1 MDKNCLIQRK
11 VLRSAVTK
19 TISELDNCIAANDFH
34 AASLAFTK
42 LEEKTKRLFENDELV
57 ITYLSSHPDPDTD
70 PDTIVE
76 NELEQNETYRDNFIS
91 AKVRFQE
98 FSKIYEQKTQQLDI
112 SPSMDRLSINLPKLQ
127 LIDFD
132 GNPKNWFSFWSMF
145 QKIDEDP
152 KIEDDV
158 KFAYLMQTTKGKALD
173 FVQSYHVSKGEYKT
187 VIKNLKTRFADD
199 KMLIELYVRELL
211 KLILNQSHN
220 MSFTDLVDQLDTYLR
235 CLENLGV
242 TKEKYACMLYPLVE
256 ASIPEQILIAWERE
270 RNSISRNSTANTH
283 DLDLLIQFLRSEV
296 VSAERLRIAKAFCAG
311 EKDKN
316 KTSRQKTDPSR
327 DLSSVTPVPTA
338 SSFVTQTKSETRES
352 NIFCLFCSKKTHRS
366 SDCFTAQKMPFQ
378 DRKEKVLKMK
388 ACLSCL
394 RINCRADRCGM
405 SVRCIVCSKKHFPI
419 LCPNLCRENENSFSS
434 PSKTEIN
441 SVTSNSSSGSTDVL
455 LQTLRIRVSGPLKT
469 KIVRC
474 LCDSASQRSYINRDL
489 AEFLDLKVDHPE
501 FLKHSL
507 FGGIET
513 EKIKHFAFKCEL
525 QEIRGNFSCE
535 AILLDKEVI
544 CGTIPKIIDESTT
557 TLHMFSDASGKAF
570 AACVFLRIECDNKV
584 KIKLVQAKSRVA
596 PLKKDPI
603 TKTKNEMS
611 IPKLELLAAVIGTRL
626 VQSVKTSL
634 NIHSIQTFYWTD
646 SKVVLCWIKNSG
658 TWKTFVRNRIKEIHS
673 SSSKEDWYYVP
684 SQMNAADIA
693 SRGCNAQTLFSLCW
707 WEGPIWL
714 KNRSSWPDTKDSDF
728 KDALELATE
737 VRKPTV
743 TTNLSLNDSDSN
755 FFEWTK
761 RVSKFSSIVRTLAY
775 VKRFLSNAKSVANR
789 QKDCLLKGNLSEKE
803 LSKSELE
810 ILLFIQKETFGK
822 NRRLIPPNFVVYLD
836 SDGLLRVETKL
847 FSTDT
852 GDYFRRPILLPDKQ
866 ELVLRLIEE
875 THRIHNHALVIVL
888 RGLGPDDM
896 QNLRKRAKHLHAVK
910 HKLKTRFQKEYI
922 SLLKQTSNKVQTP
935 LSVGDIVLISLD
947 NKKRVDWPLAKIVEI
962 YKGRD
967 GVSRVARLKTQSGEL
982 IRPIQ
987 RLCRL
992 ETSGKIAEIMREPI
1006 TTRRGLRGVRVSLNT
1021 KCETIFL
1028 DVYSALIK
1036 AQQTTCLLESPTGG
1050 GKARGARQ
1058 PLGGSMNSLRRPNG
1072 SRWGVSPPPPLKA
1085 SF

>member
-1 MDKNCLIQRK
+1 
-11 VLRSAVTK
+11 
-19 TISELDNCIAANDFH
+19 
-34 AASLAFTK
+34 
-42 LEEKTKRLFENDELV
+42 
-57 ITYLSSHPDPDTD
+57 
-70 PDTIVE
+70 
-76 NELEQNETYRDNFIS
+76 
-91 AKVRFQE
+91 
-98 FSKIYEQKTQQLDI
+98 
-112 SPSMDRLSINLPKLQ
+112 MDRLSINLPKLQ

-158 KFAYLMQTTKGKALD
+158 KFAYLMQTTKGKAFD

-316 KTSRQKTDPSR
+316 RTSRQKTDPSG

-338 SSFVTQTKSETRES
+338 SSFVTQTKSERRES

-378 DRKEKVLKMK
+378 ERKEKVLKMK

-535 AILLDKEVI
+535 AILLDKE
-544 CGTIPKIIDESTT
+544 
-557 TLHMFSDASGKAF
+557 
-570 AACVFLRIECDNKV
+570 
-584 KIKLVQAKSRVA
+584 
-596 PLKKDPI
+596 DPI

-737 VRKPTV
+737 ERKPTV

-789 QKDCLLKGNLSEKE
+789 QKDSLLKGNLSEKE

-822 NRRLIPPNFVVYLD
+822 NRRLIPRTLSFTLILMASSEWRQNFSLQILEITLDDLFYYL
-836 SDGLLRVETKL
+836 TNMNL
-847 FSTDT
+847 F
-852 GDYFRRPILLPDKQ
+852 
-866 ELVLRLIEE
+866 
-875 THRIHNHALVIVL
+875 
-888 RGLGPDDM
+888 
-896 QNLRKRAKHLHAVK
+896 
-910 HKLKTRFQKEYI
+910 
-922 SLLKQTSNKVQTP
+922 
-935 LSVGDIVLISLD
+935 
-947 NKKRVDWPLAKIVEI
+947 
-962 YKGRD
+962 
-967 GVSRVARLKTQSGEL
+967 
-982 IRPIQ
+982 
-987 RLCRL
+987 
-992 ETSGKIAEIMREPI
+992 
-1006 TTRRGLRGVRVSLNT
+1006 
-1021 KCETIFL
+1021 
-1028 DVYSALIK
+1028 
-1036 AQQTTCLLESPTGG
+1036 
-1050 GKARGARQ
+1050 
-1058 PLGGSMNSLRRPNG
+1058 
-1072 SRWGVSPPPPLKA
+1072 
-1085 SF
+1085 

>member
-1 MDKNCLIQRK
+1 MGKSLSYTTCSNHAMPVISLLNGSKICDLWSLDILGIRDPVENKTRKDIDDDTVSFFEKTVKFNQGRYEVNLPWVEGHPKLLDLQFQSEKRLNTMTSKLISTGKFDSYDKILKEWEQLGIIEPVPINIKGVNLSQQKCRYLPHRAVFKESSLTTKIRPVFDASAKDENSISLNQCLATGPNYIEMIPSILNKFRKNGLGVISDIRKAFLQISISPTDRDYLRFLWWENYEKREIKIYRHCRVVFGLSSSPFLLMATIYHHLEKERNDVAVKLKDSFYVDNVVASVQNEIELQRFQTIACQ
-11 VLRSAVTK
+11 VMSRAGFELTGWVSSA
-19 TISELDNCIAANDFH
+19 EQQNQ
-34 AASLAFTK
+34 
-42 LEEKTKRLFENDELV
+42 EKTKCSVL
-57 ITYLSSHPDPDTD
+57 
-70 PDTIVE
+70 
-76 NELEQNETYRDNFIS
+76 
-91 AKVRFQE
+91 
-98 FSKIYEQKTQQLDI
+98 
-112 SPSMDRLSINLPKLQ
+112 
-127 LIDFD
+127 
-132 GNPKNWFSFWSMF
+132 G
-145 QKIDEDP
+145 
-152 KIEDDV
+152 
-158 KFAYLMQTTKGKALD
+158 
-173 FVQSYHVSKGEYKT
+173 
-187 VIKNLKTRFADD
+187 
-199 KMLIELYVRELL
+199 LL
-211 KLILNQSHN
+211 WEPN
-220 MSFTDLVDQLDTYLR
+220 TDLLTCDLR
-235 CLENLGV
+235 N
-242 TKEKYACMLYPLVE
+242 
-256 ASIPEQILIAWERE
+256 
-270 RNSISRNSTANTH
+270 IS
-283 DLDLLIQFLRSEV
+283 
-296 VSAERLRIAKAFCAG
+296 
-311 EKDKN
+311 
-316 KTSRQKTDPSR
+316 
-327 DLSSVTPVPTA
+327 
-338 SSFVTQTKSETRES
+338 
-352 NIFCLFCSKKTHRS
+352 
-366 SDCFTAQKMPFQ
+366 
-378 DRKEKVLKMK
+378 
-388 ACLSCL
+388 
-394 RINCRADRCGM
+394 
-405 SVRCIVCSKKHFPI
+405 
-419 LCPNLCRENENSFSS
+419 
-434 PSKTEIN
+434 TEIN
-441 SVTSNSSSGSTDVL
+441 DTCSKRQLLSISQKIFDPIGFTAPVTLIPKL
-455 LQTLRIRVSGPLKT
+455 LMQKAWKNYKLTWDQKLPSE
-469 KIVRC
+469 IVEEFKNW
-474 LCDSASQRSYINRDL
+474 LASL
-489 AEFLDLKVDHPE
+489 E
-501 FLKHSL
+501 FLKL
-507 FGGIET
+507 VQIPRYFGG
-513 EKIKHFAFKCEL
+513 L
-525 QEIRGNFSCE
+525 
-535 AILLDKEVI
+535 V
-544 CGTIPKIIDESTT
+544 DESTT

-684 SQMNAADIA
+684 SQMDAADIA

-888 RGLGPDDM
+888 RGIQALDLDLNDM
-896 QNLRKRAKHLHAVK
+896 QNPRKRAKHLHAVK

-1006 TTRRGLRGVRVSLNT
+1006 TTRRGR
-1021 KCETIFL
+1021 TIK
-1028 DVYSALIK
+1028 S
-1036 AQQTTCLLESPTGG
+1036 
-1050 GKARGARQ
+1050 
-1058 PLGGSMNSLRRPNG
+1058 
-1072 SRWGVSPPPPLKA
+1072 
-1085 SF
+1085 

>member
-1 MDKNCLIQRK
+1 MTLTC
-11 VLRSAVTK
+11 
-19 TISELDNCIAANDFH
+19 
-34 AASLAFTK
+34 
-42 LEEKTKRLFENDELV
+42 
-57 ITYLSSHPDPDTD
+57 
-70 PDTIVE
+70 
-76 NELEQNETYRDNFIS
+76 
-91 AKVRFQE
+91 
-98 FSKIYEQKTQQLDI
+98 
-112 SPSMDRLSINLPKLQ
+112 
-127 LIDFD
+127 
-132 GNPKNWFSFWSMF
+132 
-145 QKIDEDP
+145 
-152 KIEDDV
+152 
-158 KFAYLMQTTKGKALD
+158 
-173 FVQSYHVSKGEYKT
+173 
-187 VIKNLKTRFADD
+187 
-199 KMLIELYVRELL
+199 
-211 KLILNQSHN
+211 
-220 MSFTDLVDQLDTYLR
+220 
-235 CLENLGV
+235 
-242 TKEKYACMLYPLVE
+242 
-256 ASIPEQILIAWERE
+256 
-270 RNSISRNSTANTH
+270 
-283 DLDLLIQFLRSEV
+283 LIQFLPSEV
-296 VSAERLRIAKAFCAG
+296 VSAELLRIAKAFCAG

-316 KTSRQKTDPSR
+316 KTSKQKTDPSR

-338 SSFVTQTKSETRES
+338 SSLVTQTKSERRES

-378 DRKEKVLKMK
+378 ERKEKVLKMK

-394 RINCRADRCGM
+394 RINCHADRCGM

-455 LQTLRIRVSGPLKT
+455 LQTLRIRVLGPLKT

-474 LCDSASQRSYINRDL
+474 LCDSASQRSYINRDF

-507 FGGIET
+507 FGEIVE
-513 EKIKHFAFKCEL
+513 EFKKWLASLEFL
-525 QEIRGNFSCE
+525 KLVQ
-535 AILLDKEVI
+535 
-544 CGTIPKIIDESTT
+544 IPRYFGGLVDESTT

-570 AACVFLRIECDNKV
+570 AACVFLRIECDNKL

-646 SKVVLCWIKNSG
+646 SKVVFCWIKNSG

-737 VRKPTV
+737 ERKPTV

-789 QKDCLLKGNLSEKE
+789 QKDSLLKGNLSEKE

-852 GDYFRRPILLPDKQ
+852 GDYFRRPIFYYL
-866 ELVLRLIEE
+866 
-875 THRIHNHALVIVL
+875 TN
-888 RGLGPDDM
+888 M
-896 QNLRKRAKHLHAVK
+896 NL
-910 HKLKTRFQKEYI
+910 F
-922 SLLKQTSNKVQTP
+922 
-935 LSVGDIVLISLD
+935 
-947 NKKRVDWPLAKIVEI
+947 
-962 YKGRD
+962 
-967 GVSRVARLKTQSGEL
+967 
-982 IRPIQ
+982 
-987 RLCRL
+987 
-992 ETSGKIAEIMREPI
+992 
-1006 TTRRGLRGVRVSLNT
+1006 
-1021 KCETIFL
+1021 
-1028 DVYSALIK
+1028 
-1036 AQQTTCLLESPTGG
+1036 
-1050 GKARGARQ
+1050 
-1058 PLGGSMNSLRRPNG
+1058 
-1072 SRWGVSPPPPLKA
+1072 
-1085 SF
+1085 

>member
-1 MDKNCLIQRK
+1 MSK
-11 VLRSAVTK
+11 AGF
-19 TISELDNCIAANDFH
+19 ELTGWVSSTEQQNQ
-34 AASLAFTK
+34 
-42 LEEKTKRLFENDELV
+42 EKTKCSVL
-57 ITYLSSHPDPDTD
+57 
-70 PDTIVE
+70 
-76 NELEQNETYRDNFIS
+76 
-91 AKVRFQE
+91 
-98 FSKIYEQKTQQLDI
+98 
-112 SPSMDRLSINLPKLQ
+112 
-127 LIDFD
+127 
-132 GNPKNWFSFWSMF
+132 G
-145 QKIDEDP
+145 
-152 KIEDDV
+152 
-158 KFAYLMQTTKGKALD
+158 
-173 FVQSYHVSKGEYKT
+173 
-187 VIKNLKTRFADD
+187 
-199 KMLIELYVRELL
+199 LL
-211 KLILNQSHN
+211 WEPN
-220 MSFTDLVDQLDTYLR
+220 TDLLTCDLR
-235 CLENLGV
+235 N
-242 TKEKYACMLYPLVE
+242 
-256 ASIPEQILIAWERE
+256 
-270 RNSISRNSTANTH
+270 IS
-283 DLDLLIQFLRSEV
+283 
-296 VSAERLRIAKAFCAG
+296 
-311 EKDKN
+311 
-316 KTSRQKTDPSR
+316 
-327 DLSSVTPVPTA
+327 
-338 SSFVTQTKSETRES
+338 
-352 NIFCLFCSKKTHRS
+352 
-366 SDCFTAQKMPFQ
+366 
-378 DRKEKVLKMK
+378 
-388 ACLSCL
+388 
-394 RINCRADRCGM
+394 
-405 SVRCIVCSKKHFPI
+405 
-419 LCPNLCRENENSFSS
+419 
-434 PSKTEIN
+434 TEIN
-441 SVTSNSSSGSTDVL
+441 DTCSKRQLLSISQKIFDPIGFTAPVTLIPKL
-455 LQTLRIRVSGPLKT
+455 LMQKAWKNYKLTWDQKLPSE
-469 KIVRC
+469 IVEEFKNW
-474 LCDSASQRSYINRDL
+474 LASL
-489 AEFLDLKVDHPE
+489 E
-501 FLKHSL
+501 FLKL
-507 FGGIET
+507 VQIPRYFGG
-513 EKIKHFAFKCEL
+513 L
-525 QEIRGNFSCE
+525 
-535 AILLDKEVI
+535 V
-544 CGTIPKIIDESTT
+544 DESTT

-737 VRKPTV
+737 ERKPTV

-789 QKDCLLKGNLSEKE
+789 QKDSLLKGNLSEKE

-852 GDYFRRPILLPDKQ
+852 GDYFRRPILLPDKH

-875 THRIHNHALVIVL
+875 THRIHNHAGIQALDL
-888 RGLGPDDM
+888 DLNDM

-1006 TTRRGLRGVRVSLNT
+1006 TTRRGR
-1021 KCETIFL
+1021 TIK
-1028 DVYSALIK
+1028 S
-1036 AQQTTCLLESPTGG
+1036 
-1050 GKARGARQ
+1050 
-1058 PLGGSMNSLRRPNG
+1058 
-1072 SRWGVSPPPPLKA
+1072 
-1085 SF
+1085 

>member
-1 MDKNCLIQRK
+1 
-11 VLRSAVTK
+11 
-19 TISELDNCIAANDFH
+19 
-34 AASLAFTK
+34 
-42 LEEKTKRLFENDELV
+42 
-57 ITYLSSHPDPDTD
+57 
-70 PDTIVE
+70 
-76 NELEQNETYRDNFIS
+76 
-91 AKVRFQE
+91 
-98 FSKIYEQKTQQLDI
+98 
-112 SPSMDRLSINLPKLQ
+112 
-127 LIDFD
+127 
-132 GNPKNWFSFWSMF
+132 
-145 QKIDEDP
+145 
-152 KIEDDV
+152 
-158 KFAYLMQTTKGKALD
+158 
-173 FVQSYHVSKGEYKT
+173 
-187 VIKNLKTRFADD
+187 
-199 KMLIELYVRELL
+199 
-211 KLILNQSHN
+211 
-220 MSFTDLVDQLDTYLR
+220 
-235 CLENLGV
+235 
-242 TKEKYACMLYPLVE
+242 
-256 ASIPEQILIAWERE
+256 
-270 RNSISRNSTANTH
+270 
-283 DLDLLIQFLRSEV
+283 
-296 VSAERLRIAKAFCAG
+296 
-311 EKDKN
+311 
-316 KTSRQKTDPSR
+316 
-327 DLSSVTPVPTA
+327 
-338 SSFVTQTKSETRES
+338 
-352 NIFCLFCSKKTHRS
+352 
-366 SDCFTAQKMPFQ
+366 
-378 DRKEKVLKMK
+378 
-388 ACLSCL
+388 
-394 RINCRADRCGM
+394 
-405 SVRCIVCSKKHFPI
+405 
-419 LCPNLCRENENSFSS
+419 
-434 PSKTEIN
+434 
-441 SVTSNSSSGSTDVL
+441 
-455 LQTLRIRVSGPLKT
+455 
-469 KIVRC
+469 
-474 LCDSASQRSYINRDL
+474 
-489 AEFLDLKVDHPE
+489 
-501 FLKHSL
+501 
-507 FGGIET
+507 
-513 EKIKHFAFKCEL
+513 
-525 QEIRGNFSCE
+525 
-535 AILLDKEVI
+535 
-544 CGTIPKIIDESTT
+544 
-557 TLHMFSDASGKAF
+557 
-570 AACVFLRIECDNKV
+570 
-584 KIKLVQAKSRVA
+584 
-596 PLKKDPI
+596 
-603 TKTKNEMS
+603 MS

-737 VRKPTV
+737 ERKPTV

-789 QKDCLLKGNLSEKE
+789 QKDSLLKGNLSEKE

-852 GDYFRRPILLPDKQ
+852 GDYFRRPILLPDKH

-875 THRIHNHALVIVL
+875 THRIHNHADLDL
-888 RGLGPDDM
+888 NDM

-1006 TTRRGLRGVRVSLNT
+1006 TTRRGR
-1021 KCETIFL
+1021 TIK
-1028 DVYSALIK
+1028 S
-1036 AQQTTCLLESPTGG
+1036 
-1050 GKARGARQ
+1050 
-1058 PLGGSMNSLRRPNG
+1058 
-1072 SRWGVSPPPPLKA
+1072 
-1085 SF
+1085 

>member
-1 MDKNCLIQRK
+1 
-11 VLRSAVTK
+11 
-19 TISELDNCIAANDFH
+19 
-34 AASLAFTK
+34 
-42 LEEKTKRLFENDELV
+42 
-57 ITYLSSHPDPDTD
+57 
-70 PDTIVE
+70 
-76 NELEQNETYRDNFIS
+76 
-91 AKVRFQE
+91 
-98 FSKIYEQKTQQLDI
+98 
-112 SPSMDRLSINLPKLQ
+112 
-127 LIDFD
+127 
-132 GNPKNWFSFWSMF
+132 
-145 QKIDEDP
+145 
-152 KIEDDV
+152 
-158 KFAYLMQTTKGKALD
+158 
-173 FVQSYHVSKGEYKT
+173 
-187 VIKNLKTRFADD
+187 
-199 KMLIELYVRELL
+199 
-211 KLILNQSHN
+211 
-220 MSFTDLVDQLDTYLR
+220 
-235 CLENLGV
+235 
-242 TKEKYACMLYPLVE
+242 
-256 ASIPEQILIAWERE
+256 
-270 RNSISRNSTANTH
+270 
-283 DLDLLIQFLRSEV
+283 
-296 VSAERLRIAKAFCAG
+296 
-311 EKDKN
+311 
-316 KTSRQKTDPSR
+316 
-327 DLSSVTPVPTA
+327 
-338 SSFVTQTKSETRES
+338 
-352 NIFCLFCSKKTHRS
+352 
-366 SDCFTAQKMPFQ
+366 
-378 DRKEKVLKMK
+378 
-388 ACLSCL
+388 
-394 RINCRADRCGM
+394 
-405 SVRCIVCSKKHFPI
+405 
-419 LCPNLCRENENSFSS
+419 
-434 PSKTEIN
+434 
-441 SVTSNSSSGSTDVL
+441 
-455 LQTLRIRVSGPLKT
+455 
-469 KIVRC
+469 
-474 LCDSASQRSYINRDL
+474 
-489 AEFLDLKVDHPE
+489 
-501 FLKHSL
+501 
-507 FGGIET
+507 
-513 EKIKHFAFKCEL
+513 
-525 QEIRGNFSCE
+525 
-535 AILLDKEVI
+535 
-544 CGTIPKIIDESTT
+544 
-557 TLHMFSDASGKAF
+557 MFSDASGKAF

-737 VRKPTV
+737 ERKPTV

-789 QKDCLLKGNLSEKE
+789 QKDSLLKGNLSEKE

-852 GDYFRRPILLPDKQ
+852 GDYFRRPILLPDKH

-875 THRIHNHALVIVL
+875 THRIHNHAGIQALDL
-888 RGLGPDDM
+888 DLNDM

-1006 TTRRGLRGVRVSLNT
+1006 TTRRGR
-1021 KCETIFL
+1021 TIK
-1028 DVYSALIK
+1028 S
-1036 AQQTTCLLESPTGG
+1036 
-1050 GKARGARQ
+1050 
-1058 PLGGSMNSLRRPNG
+1058 
-1072 SRWGVSPPPPLKA
+1072 
-1085 SF
+1085 

>member
-1 MDKNCLIQRK
+1 
-11 VLRSAVTK
+11 
-19 TISELDNCIAANDFH
+19 
-34 AASLAFTK
+34 
-42 LEEKTKRLFENDELV
+42 
-57 ITYLSSHPDPDTD
+57 
-70 PDTIVE
+70 
-76 NELEQNETYRDNFIS
+76 
-91 AKVRFQE
+91 
-98 FSKIYEQKTQQLDI
+98 
-112 SPSMDRLSINLPKLQ
+112 MDRLSINLPKLQ

-158 KFAYLMQTTKGKALD
+158 KFAYLMQTTK
-173 FVQSYHVSKGEYKT
+173 
-187 VIKNLKTRFADD
+187 
-199 KMLIELYVRELL
+199 
-211 KLILNQSHN
+211 
-220 MSFTDLVDQLDTYLR
+220 VDQLDTYLR

-296 VSAERLRIAKAFCAG
+296 FGIF
-311 EKDKN
+311 
-316 KTSRQKTDPSR
+316 
-327 DLSSVTPVPTA
+327 
-338 SSFVTQTKSETRES
+338 ET
-352 NIFCLFCSKKTHRS
+352 
-366 SDCFTAQKMPFQ
+366 
-378 DRKEKVLKMK
+378 
-388 ACLSCL
+388 
-394 RINCRADRCGM
+394 G
-405 SVRCIVCSKKHFPI
+405 
-419 LCPNLCRENENSFSS
+419 
-434 PSKTEIN
+434 
-441 SVTSNSSSGSTDVL
+441 SNSTL
-455 LQTLRIRVSGPLKT
+455 LWGLV
-469 KIVRC
+469 
-474 LCDSASQRSYINRDL
+474 
-489 AEFLDLKVDHPE
+489 
-501 FLKHSL
+501 
-507 FGGIET
+507 
-513 EKIKHFAFKCEL
+513 
-525 QEIRGNFSCE
+525 
-535 AILLDKEVI
+535 
-544 CGTIPKIIDESTT
+544 DESTT

-737 VRKPTV
+737 ERKPTV

-789 QKDCLLKGNLSEKE
+789 QKDSLLKGNLSEKE

-852 GDYFRRPILLPDKQ
+852 GDYFRRPILLPDKH

-875 THRIHNHALVIVL
+875 THRIHNHA
-888 RGLGPDDM
+888 GLGP
-896 QNLRKRAKHLHAVK
+896 
-910 HKLKTRFQKEYI
+910 E
-922 SLLKQTSNKVQTP
+922 
-935 LSVGDIVLISLD
+935 
-947 NKKRVDWPLAKIVEI
+947 
-962 YKGRD
+962 
-967 GVSRVARLKTQSGEL
+967 
-982 IRPIQ
+982 
-987 RLCRL
+987 
-992 ETSGKIAEIMREPI
+992 
-1006 TTRRGLRGVRVSLNT
+1006 
-1021 KCETIFL
+1021 
-1028 DVYSALIK
+1028 
-1036 AQQTTCLLESPTGG
+1036 
-1050 GKARGARQ
+1050 
-1058 PLGGSMNSLRRPNG
+1058 
-1072 SRWGVSPPPPLKA
+1072 
-1085 SF
+1085 

>member
-19 TISELDNCIAANDFH
+19 TISELDNCIAANDFP

-158 KFAYLMQTTKGKALD
+158 KFAYLMQTTKGKAFD

-316 KTSRQKTDPSR
+316 RTSRQKTDPSG

-338 SSFVTQTKSETRES
+338 SSFVTQTKSERRES

-378 DRKEKVLKMK
+378 ERKEKVLKMK

-405 SVRCIVCSKKHFPI
+405 SVRCIVYSKKHFPI

-544 CGTIPKIIDESTT
+544 CGTIPKISK
-557 TLHMFSDASGKAF
+557 SDAECFTKNGIYLSDCEKNDSAISVLLGADYLGKILTGFISQQPNGLTAVQTYLGWVAMGKSLSYTTCSNHAMPVISLLNGSKICDLWSLDILGIRDPVENKTRKDIDDDTVSFFEKTVKFNQGRYEVNLPWVEGHPKLLDLLFQSEKRLNTMTSKLISTGKFDSYDKILKEWEQLGIIEPVPINIKGVNLSQQKCRYLPHRAVFKESSLTTKIRPVFDASAKDENSISLNQCLATGPNYIEMIPSILNKFRKNGLGVISDIRKAF

-707 WEGPIWL
+707 W
-714 KNRSSWPDTKDSDF
+714 
-728 KDALELATE
+728 
-737 VRKPTV
+737 
-743 TTNLSLNDSDSN
+743 
-755 FFEWTK
+755 
-761 RVSKFSSIVRTLAY
+761 RVQY
-775 VKRFLSNAKSVANR
+775 
-789 QKDCLLKGNLSEKE
+789 G
-803 LSKSELE
+803 
-810 ILLFIQKETFGK
+810 
-822 NRRLIPPNFVVYLD
+822 
-836 SDGLLRVETKL
+836 
-847 FSTDT
+847 
-852 GDYFRRPILLPDKQ
+852 
-866 ELVLRLIEE
+866 
-875 THRIHNHALVIVL
+875 
-888 RGLGPDDM
+888 
-896 QNLRKRAKHLHAVK
+896 
-910 HKLKTRFQKEYI
+910 
-922 SLLKQTSNKVQTP
+922 
-935 LSVGDIVLISLD
+935 
-947 NKKRVDWPLAKIVEI
+947 
-962 YKGRD
+962 
-967 GVSRVARLKTQSGEL
+967 
-982 IRPIQ
+982 
-987 RLCRL
+987 
-992 ETSGKIAEIMREPI
+992 
-1006 TTRRGLRGVRVSLNT
+1006 
-1021 KCETIFL
+1021 
-1028 DVYSALIK
+1028 
-1036 AQQTTCLLESPTGG
+1036 
-1050 GKARGARQ
+1050 
-1058 PLGGSMNSLRRPNG
+1058 
-1072 SRWGVSPPPPLKA
+1072 
-1085 SF
+1085 

>member
-19 TISELDNCIAANDFH
+19 TISELDNCIAANDFP

-158 KFAYLMQTTKGKALD
+158 KFAYLMQTTKGKAFD

-316 KTSRQKTDPSR
+316 KT
-327 DLSSVTPVPTA
+327 
-338 SSFVTQTKSETRES
+338 
-352 NIFCLFCSKKTHRS
+352 
-366 SDCFTAQKMPFQ
+366 
-378 DRKEKVLKMK
+378 
-388 ACLSCL
+388 
-394 RINCRADRCGM
+394 
-405 SVRCIVCSKKHFPI
+405 
-419 LCPNLCRENENSFSS
+419 
-434 PSKTEIN
+434 
-441 SVTSNSSSGSTDVL
+441 
-455 LQTLRIRVSGPLKT
+455 
-469 KIVRC
+469 
-474 LCDSASQRSYINRDL
+474 
-489 AEFLDLKVDHPE
+489 
-501 FLKHSL
+501 
-507 FGGIET
+507 
-513 EKIKHFAFKCEL
+513 
-525 QEIRGNFSCE
+525 
-535 AILLDKEVI
+535 
-544 CGTIPKIIDESTT
+544 IDESTT

-737 VRKPTV
+737 ERKPTV

-789 QKDCLLKGNLSEKE
+789 QKDSLLKGNLSEK
-803 LSKSELE
+803 ELE

-852 GDYFRRPILLPDKQ
+852 GDYFRRPILLPDKH

-875 THRIHNHALVIVL
+875 THRIHNHAGIQALDL
-888 RGLGPDDM
+888 DLNDM

-1006 TTRRGLRGVRVSLNT
+1006 TTRRGR
-1021 KCETIFL
+1021 TIK
-1028 DVYSALIK
+1028 S
-1036 AQQTTCLLESPTGG
+1036 
-1050 GKARGARQ
+1050 
-1058 PLGGSMNSLRRPNG
+1058 
-1072 SRWGVSPPPPLKA
+1072 
-1085 SF
+1085 

>member
-1 MDKNCLIQRK
+1 
-11 VLRSAVTK
+11 
-19 TISELDNCIAANDFH
+19 
-34 AASLAFTK
+34 
-42 LEEKTKRLFENDELV
+42 
-57 ITYLSSHPDPDTD
+57 
-70 PDTIVE
+70 
-76 NELEQNETYRDNFIS
+76 
-91 AKVRFQE
+91 
-98 FSKIYEQKTQQLDI
+98 
-112 SPSMDRLSINLPKLQ
+112 MDRLSINLPKLQ

-158 KFAYLMQTTKGKALD
+158 KFAYLMQTTKGKAFD

-270 RNSISRNSTANTH
+270 RNSISPNSTANTH

-338 SSFVTQTKSETRES
+338 SSFVTQTKSERRES

-378 DRKEKVLKMK
+378 ERKEIVLKMK

-544 CGTIPKIIDESTT
+544 CGTIPKISK
-557 TLHMFSDASGKAF
+557 SDA
-570 AACVFLRIECDNKV
+570 ECF
-584 KIKLVQAKSRVA
+584 
-596 PLKKDPI
+596 
-603 TKTKNEMS
+603 TKNG
-611 IPKLELLAAVIGTRL
+611 IYL
-626 VQSVKTSL
+626 
-634 NIHSIQTFYWTD
+634 
-646 SKVVLCWIKNSG
+646 
-658 TWKTFVRNRIKEIHS
+658 
-673 SSSKEDWYYVP
+673 
-684 SQMNAADIA
+684 
-693 SRGCNAQTLFSLCW
+693 
-707 WEGPIWL
+707 
-714 KNRSSWPDTKDSDF
+714 SDCE
-728 KDALELATE
+728 K
-737 VRKPTV
+737 
-743 TTNLSLNDSDSN
+743 NDSAISVLLGADYLGKILTGFISQQPN
-755 FFEWTK
+755 GLTA
-761 RVSKFSSIVRTLAY
+761 VRTYLGWVAMG
-775 VKRFLSNAKSVANR
+775 KSLSYTTCSNHAMPVIS
-789 QKDCLLKGNLSEKE
+789 LLNG
-803 LSKSELE
+803 SKICDLWSLE
-810 ILLFIQKETFGK
+810 ILGIRDPVENKTRKDIDDDTVSFFEKTVKFNQGRYEVNLPWVEGHPKLLDLQFQSEKRLNTMTSKLISTGKFDSYDKILKEWEQLGIIEPVPINIKGVNLSQQKCRYLPHRAVFKESSLTTKIRPVFDASAKDENSISLNQCLATGPNYIEMIPSILNKFRK
-822 NRRLIPPNFVVYLD
+822 N
-836 SDGLLRVETKL
+836 
-847 FSTDT
+847 
-852 GDYFRRPILLPDKQ
+852 
-866 ELVLRLIEE
+866 
-875 THRIHNHALVIVL
+875 
-888 RGLGPDDM
+888 GLGVISDI
-896 QNLRKRAKHLHAVK
+896 RKAFLQISISPISDFCGGKITKNV
-910 HKLKTRFQKEYI
+910 KLKSI
-922 SLLKQTSNKVQTP
+922 
-935 LSVGDIVLISLD
+935 G
-947 NKKRVDWPLAKIVEI
+947 IVE
-962 YKGRD
+962 
-967 GVSRVARLKTQSGEL
+967 
-982 IRPIQ
+982 
-987 RLCRL
+987 
-992 ETSGKIAEIMREPI
+992 
-1006 TTRRGLRGVRVSLNT
+1006 
-1021 KCETIFL
+1021 
-1028 DVYSALIK
+1028 
-1036 AQQTTCLLESPTGG
+1036 
-1050 GKARGARQ
+1050 
-1058 PLGGSMNSLRRPNG
+1058 
-1072 SRWGVSPPPPLKA
+1072 
-1085 SF
+1085 

>member
-19 TISELDNCIAANDFH
+19 TISELDNCIAANDFP

-57 ITYLSSHPDPDTD
+57 ITYLSSHPDPDT
-70 PDTIVE
+70 IVE

-98 FSKIYEQKTQQLDI
+98 LSKIYEQKTQQLDI

-158 KFAYLMQTTKGKALD
+158 KFAYLMQTTKGKAFD

-283 DLDLLIQFLRSEV
+283 DLDLLIHFLRSEV

-338 SSFVTQTKSETRES
+338 SSFVTQTKSERRES

-366 SDCFTAQKMPFQ
+366 SDCFTVQKMPFQ
-378 DRKEKVLKMK
+378 ERKEKVLKMK

-441 SVTSNSSSGSTDVL
+441 SVTNNSSSGSTDVL

-513 EKIKHFAFKCEL
+513 EK
-525 QEIRGNFSCE
+525 N
-535 AILLDKEVI
+535 
-544 CGTIPKIIDESTT
+544 
-557 TLHMFSDASGKAF
+557 
-570 AACVFLRIECDNKV
+570 
-584 KIKLVQAKSRVA
+584 
-596 PLKKDPI
+596 
-603 TKTKNEMS
+603 
-611 IPKLELLAAVIGTRL
+611 
-626 VQSVKTSL
+626 
-634 NIHSIQTFYWTD
+634 
-646 SKVVLCWIKNSG
+646 
-658 TWKTFVRNRIKEIHS
+658 
-673 SSSKEDWYYVP
+673 
-684 SQMNAADIA
+684 
-693 SRGCNAQTLFSLCW
+693 
-707 WEGPIWL
+707 
-714 KNRSSWPDTKDSDF
+714 
-728 KDALELATE
+728 
-737 VRKPTV
+737 
-743 TTNLSLNDSDSN
+743 
-755 FFEWTK
+755 
-761 RVSKFSSIVRTLAY
+761 
-775 VKRFLSNAKSVANR
+775 
-789 QKDCLLKGNLSEKE
+789 
-803 LSKSELE
+803 
-810 ILLFIQKETFGK
+810 
-822 NRRLIPPNFVVYLD
+822 
-836 SDGLLRVETKL
+836 
-847 FSTDT
+847 
-852 GDYFRRPILLPDKQ
+852 
-866 ELVLRLIEE
+866 
-875 THRIHNHALVIVL
+875 
-888 RGLGPDDM
+888 
-896 QNLRKRAKHLHAVK
+896 
-910 HKLKTRFQKEYI
+910 
-922 SLLKQTSNKVQTP
+922 
-935 LSVGDIVLISLD
+935 
-947 NKKRVDWPLAKIVEI
+947 
-962 YKGRD
+962 
-967 GVSRVARLKTQSGEL
+967 
-982 IRPIQ
+982 
-987 RLCRL
+987 
-992 ETSGKIAEIMREPI
+992 
-1006 TTRRGLRGVRVSLNT
+1006 
-1021 KCETIFL
+1021 
-1028 DVYSALIK
+1028 
-1036 AQQTTCLLESPTGG
+1036 
-1050 GKARGARQ
+1050 
-1058 PLGGSMNSLRRPNG
+1058 
-1072 SRWGVSPPPPLKA
+1072 
-1085 SF
+1085 

>member
-19 TISELDNCIAANDFH
+19 TISELDNCIAANDFP

-158 KFAYLMQTTKGKALD
+158 KFAYLMQTTKGKAFD

-316 KTSRQKTDPSR
+316 RTSRQKTDPSG

-338 SSFVTQTKSETRES
+338 SSFVTQTKSERRES

-378 DRKEKVLKMK
+378 ERKEKVLKMK

-737 VRKPTV
+737 ERKPTV

-789 QKDCLLKGNLSEKE
+789 QKDSLLKGNLSEKE

-852 GDYFRRPILLPDKQ
+852 GDYFRRPILLPDKH

-875 THRIHNHALVIVL
+875 THRIHNHAGIQALDL
-888 RGLGPDDM
+888 DLNDM

-1006 TTRRGLRGVRVSLNT
+1006 TTRRGR
-1021 KCETIFL
+1021 TIK
-1028 DVYSALIK
+1028 S
-1036 AQQTTCLLESPTGG
+1036 
-1050 GKARGARQ
+1050 
-1058 PLGGSMNSLRRPNG
+1058 
-1072 SRWGVSPPPPLKA
+1072 
-1085 SF
+1085 